1 MLQQYSV
8 LDGRIS
14 RSPGGTIPIDVY
26 VLPNDDERTHLIND
40 LGIDEHTLT
49 SSTDPDET
57 PRLEVETDP
66 PYIAVILK
74 YPKNYSADDNFLFR
88 VKSMGLFMFP
98 DRVVIVT
105 DSVVPLFQGKI
116 AANVRSVQDVVL
128 KTLLQTIRHFES
140 HLRVINMCSD
150 EIENELNESKDN
162 KSLLDMFT
170 LEKGLVYYVNA
181 LSGNRRVIE
190 RMRASAA
197 KFGFT
202 EENIELLDD
211 LGIENRQFLDQAQV
225 YSQVLSGLMDAR
237 ASIINNNLNVMM
249 KNMNAI
255 VIAVAVPTFFTGVF
269 GMSEFTMMMCD
280 QIGVRWYYAYPVFIF
295 LMVFLGLFA
304 FWLIKKFERH

>member
-26 VLPNDDERTHLIND
+26 VLPNDEERSHLIND
-40 LGIDEHTLT
+40 LGIDEHTLL

-57 PRLEVETDP
+57 PRLEIDP
-66 PYIAVILK
+66 PYIAIILK

-88 VKSMGLFMFP
+88 VKSMGLFMFQ

-150 EIENELNESKDN
+150 EIENELIESKDN

-181 LSGNRRVIE
+181 LGGNCRVIE

-202 EENIELLDD
+202 DENIELLDD

-255 VIAVAVPTFFTGVF
+255 VIAVAAPTFFTGVF
-269 GMSEFTMMMCD
+269 GMSEFTMMTCNT
-280 QIGVRWYYAYPVFIF
+280 IPWYFAYPLFILVMIAF
-295 LMVFLGLFA
+295 GLFA
-304 FWLIKKFERH
+304 FWLIKKYERH